1 MSRASAAPPADGQKN
16 FLVWLREVVA
26 AVVEMVSVEVC
37 AVVPEKPVSDA
48 GDMLQ
53 VAGSLAALVVNAQV
67 RLTVPVNPDC
77 GVTVMVEVLPV
88 VAPGVA
94 IETAVPP
101 MVKVGGGGAGVVKE
115 AIAPVVVPVALWAT
129 AWKK

>member
-1 MSRASAAPPADGQKN
+1 MPNSMSSASAAPPADGQKS

-48 GDMLQ
+48 GDRLQ
-53 VAGSLAALVVNAQV
+53 VAGSLAALVVKAQV
-67 RLTVPVNPDC
+67 RATVPVNPAC
-77 GVTVMVEVLPV
+77 GVTEMVEVLPV

-94 IETAVPP
+94 MVTAVPP
-101 MVKVGGGGAGVVKE
+101 MVKVGGAVQ
-115 AIAPVVVPVALWAT
+115 PLW
-129 AWKK
+129 